1 MGACQLRWQAQLGDI
16 IFSPVFIIGGDL
28 KERVS
33 FSQQASPSG
42 KAKFFVSGS
51 GFFSQDLATVV
62 NPCQAWFGHLGPL
75 SRELRGEVDEAG
87 VDL

>member
-1 MGACQLRWQAQLGDI
+1 MGACQLRWRAQLGDI

-42 KAKFFVSGS
+42 KAKFFVSGC
-51 GFFSQDLATVV
+51 FCCQDLATVV

-75 SRELRGEVDEAG
+75 SRELRGAVDEAG